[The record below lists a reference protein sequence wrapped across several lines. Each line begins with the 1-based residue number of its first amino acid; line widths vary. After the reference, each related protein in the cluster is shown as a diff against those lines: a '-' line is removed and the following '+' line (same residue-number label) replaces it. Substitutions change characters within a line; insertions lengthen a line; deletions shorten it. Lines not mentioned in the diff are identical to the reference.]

1 MIKYDIPVEIINN
14 IKDIIEQKQ
23 NCKLQLNKTFNTYW
37 IIDKNNEFRISSI
50 GKYQIVISRVEFQNK
65 RLGTMTAI
73 INLLKEYCS
82 KEHIPQICIQS
93 VETKEMMNWCIKNN
107 FIPNE
112 NAIIFINDLILGDYL
127 FNIV

>member
-1 MIKYDIPVEIINN
+1 MIKYEISVEIINN

-37 IIDKNNEFRISSI
+37 LIDKNNEFRISSI

-65 RLGTMTAI
+65 RLGTMTSI
-73 INLLKEYCS
+73 INLLKKYCA
-82 KEHIPQICIQS
+82 KEHILQICIQS

-112 NAIIFINDLILGDYL
+112 NAIIKINDLILGDYL